1 MSADSHIA
9 CTLSASADDAAERQE
24 RRLEQLTRRLPR
36 RMQPSVRRLRR
47 PEARWMRIPA
57 GLLLIAGSGLS
68 VLPVFGLWMLPLGL
82 FLLAEDVPPL
92 RRARARLLDRIAA
105 RRPHWFAEND
115 DTSRT
120 PGTPAPGEQRSP
132 NNGDKA

>member
-1 MSADSHIA
+1 
-9 CTLSASADDAAERQE
+9 
-24 RRLEQLTRRLPR
+24 
-36 RMQPSVRRLRR
+36 
-47 PEARWMRIPA
+47 MRIPA

-105 RRPHWFAEND
+105 HRPHWFAEND

-120 PGTPAPGEQRSP
+120 EPRSSSSAIRLRP
-132 NNGDKA
+132 HRSGQEGPTRPPLASSARRAMETRHDELR